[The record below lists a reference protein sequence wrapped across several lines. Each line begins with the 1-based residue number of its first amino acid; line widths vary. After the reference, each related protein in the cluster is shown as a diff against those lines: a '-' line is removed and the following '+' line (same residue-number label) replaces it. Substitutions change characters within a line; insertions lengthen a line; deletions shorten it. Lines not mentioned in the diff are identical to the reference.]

1 MKIRKEIL
9 LTLAALIW
17 GIAFVAQSTGGDAVG
32 SYTFN
37 CVRSIIGSV
46 ALMPAIMVFDRLGIC
61 HKPGSAKDKK
71 NLWIGGISCGVILCL
86 ATNLQ
91 QIGINS
97 GTAAGK
103 AGFLTAC
110 YIIIVP
116 ILGIFLKKK
125 CGINVWFGVALTVG
139 GLYLLC
145 IEGPL
150 TIQLNDVLVLMC
162 AFVFAFHILTVD
174 HFSPLVDGVRLSCI
188 QFLVA
193 GIISAIPMIF
203 TEMRPFAGGMTTW
216 VSQFNNMGAWISI
229 LYAGVMSSGI
239 AYTLQIVG
247 QDGVDP
253 TIASI
258 LMSLESVFS
267 VLAGW
272 LILGERMSAKSY
284 IGCAV
289 IFVAVILAQLP
300 EKMFRFGNNK

>member
-46 ALMPAIMVFDRLGIC
+46 ALMPAIMIFDQLGIC
-61 HKPGSAKDKK
+61 HKPESVKDKK

-150 TIQLNDVLVLMC
+150 TIQLNDALVLMC

-188 QFLVA
+188 QFMVA
-193 GIISAIPMIF
+193 GVISAVPMIF
-203 TEMRPFAGGMTTW
+203 VEMNPLAGGMTTW

-272 LILGERMSAKSY
+272 LILGEKMSAKSY
-284 IGCAV
+284 AGCAV

>member
-46 ALMPAIMVFDRLGIC
+46 ALMPAIMVFDQLGIC
-61 HKPGSAKDKK
+61 HKPESVKDKK

-193 GIISAIPMIF
+193 GIISAIPMIL
-203 TEMRPFAGGMTTW
+203 TEMRPFAGGMTMW

-272 LILGERMSAKSY
+272 LILGEKMSAKSY
-284 IGCAV
+284 AGCAV